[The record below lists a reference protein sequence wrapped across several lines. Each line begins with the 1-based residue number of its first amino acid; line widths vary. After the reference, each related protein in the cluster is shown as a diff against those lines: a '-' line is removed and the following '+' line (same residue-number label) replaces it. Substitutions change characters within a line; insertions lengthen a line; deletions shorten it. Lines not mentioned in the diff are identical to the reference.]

1 MAAGQHQR
9 IDPARAVLRNDRAAG
24 GHVETAAHEKTARHR
39 QLPTAHCN
47 RALMEIEPERVL
59 HRVRQ
64 VAERFD
70 IVGKRDFPKAG
81 FLFGMG
87 DLL

>member
-1 MAAGQHQR
+1 
-9 IDPARAVLRNDRAAG
+9 
-24 GHVETAAHEKTARHR
+24 
-39 QLPTAHCN
+39 
-47 RALMEIEPERVL
+47 MEIEPERVL